1 MATTKTPVKEY
12 PAYKFSSLEK
22 YTAEEVGLLNA
33 SQAFLTKPGQADEIL
48 RAISEVLLV
57 FDIYN
62 AEEVEI
68 SFVVKPVGEIGK
80 PQYHRF
86 KQSSVLIGR
95 SAESNILLKSPL
107 VSKKHTEVVRR
118 GVDFYL
124 RDLNSNNGTFLNSV
138 KLSSGGEVVL
148 KNDDIV
154 KVEPFELVVALPQDI
169 GKKLLPITLK
179 SIQRRK
185 DPVLSNHVFVF
196 FQLQPEGETAVLAIE
211 TNVARWMVQKII
223 TGQKETPL
231 TPWTEIETGL
241 LEYLAAKASGTVN
254 TFLQNS
260 RLILQSV
267 ENEESTFQEWSEKNP
282 SLVEMSF
289 EAESEIGMIY
299 AFLYLPSNRLNT
311 PPASTGVEFLKKA
324 QWMRK
329 LTYVFSVDLGI
340 THLPADQVGL
350 LEAGDILLLDKTQ
363 VKISDGLPSGKAEI
377 HSNLLRRGVIGISI
391 GWKDK
396 EICTLTV
403 ESLYQEGLKAMTDAT
418 KNPEEGQAES
428 SESVL
433 ASVEIPIVVELARL
447 KYTLDE
453 LAATREGQV
462 IEVKKAQPD
471 LVDLS
476 VDGKV
481 IASGKL
487 VDIDGKLGVR
497 IIKILK

>member
-1 MATTKTPVKEY
+1 M
-12 PAYKFSSLEK
+12 
-22 YTAEEVGLLNA
+22 
-33 SQAFLTKPGQADEIL
+33 
-48 RAISEVLLV
+48 
-57 FDIYN
+57 
-62 AEEVEI
+62 
-68 SFVVKPVGEIGK
+68 
-80 PQYHRF
+80 
-86 KQSSVLIGR
+86 
-95 SAESNILLKSPL
+95 
-107 VSKKHTEVVRR
+107 
-118 GVDFYL
+118 
-124 RDLNSNNGTFLNSV
+124 
-138 KLSSGGEVVL
+138 
-148 KNDDIV
+148 
-154 KVEPFELVVALPQDI
+154 
-169 GKKLLPITLK
+169 
-179 SIQRRK
+179 
-185 DPVLSNHVFVF
+185 
-196 FQLQPEGETAVLAIE
+196 
-211 TNVARWMVQKII
+211 
-223 TGQKETPL
+223 
-231 TPWTEIETGL
+231 
-241 LEYLAAKASGTVN
+241 
-254 TFLQNS
+254 
-260 RLILQSV
+260 
-267 ENEESTFQEWSEKNP
+267 
-282 SLVEMSF
+282 
-289 EAESEIGMIY
+289 
-299 AFLYLPSNRLNT
+299 
-311 PPASTGVEFLKKA
+311 
-324 QWMRK
+324 
-329 LTYVFSVDLGI
+329 FSVDLGI

>member
-1 MATTKTPVKEY
+1 VATTKTSVKEY
-12 PAYKFSSLEK
+12 PAYTFSSLEK
-22 YTAEEVGLLNA
+22 YTAEEITLSNKA
-33 SQAFLTKPGQADEIL
+33 QAYLTKNIQTDEIL
-48 RAISEVLLV
+48 KGVSEVLLV

-80 PQYHRF
+80 PQYFRF
-86 KQSSVLIGR
+86 KQPSVLIGR
-95 SAESNILLKSPL
+95 SAESHILLKSPL
-107 VSKKHTEVVRR
+107 VSKKHSEVARR
-118 GVDFYL
+118 GVEFYL

-154 KVEPFELVVALPQDI
+154 KVEPFELVVALPQDV

-185 DPVLSNHVFVF
+185 DPVFSNHVFVF
-196 FQLQPEGETAVLAIE
+196 FQVEPGGETAVLAIE

-241 LEYLAAKASGTVN
+241 LEYLAAKVLATVN
-254 TFLQNS
+254 TFLQDS
-260 RLILQSV
+260 RLVLQSV
-267 ENEESTFQEWSEKNP
+267 EKEESTFQDWFEKNP
-282 SLVEMSF
+282 SLVELNF
-289 EAESEIGMIY
+289 ETESEIGMVY
-299 AFLYLPSNRLNT
+299 SFLYLPISRLNT
-311 PPASTGVEFLKKA
+311 PPAASGIEFLKKA
-324 QWMRK
+324 EWMRK
-329 LTYVFSVDLGI
+329 MTYLFSAQLGI
-340 THLPADQVGL
+340 TYLPADQVGL
-350 LEAGDILLLDKTQ
+350 LEAGDILLLDRTQ
-363 VKISDGLPSGKAEI
+363 VKIADGVPIGKAEI
-377 HSNLLRRGVIGISI
+377 HSNFLRRGVIGVLV
-391 GWKDK
+391 GWKD
-396 EICTLTV
+396 EETCTLTI
-403 ESLYQEGLKAMTDAT
+403 ESLYQEGLKSMTDAT
-418 KNPEEGQAES
+418 KKPEEGQEES

-453 LAATREGQV
+453 LAATREGQI

-476 VDGKV
+476 VDGKI

-497 IIKILK
+497 ILKILK

>member
-1 MATTKTPVKEY
+1 VATTERSVKQFPTY
-12 PAYKFSSLEK
+12 QFSLEK
-22 YTAEEVGLLNA
+22 FTAEEAALFNKAQSFLSKA
-33 SQAFLTKPGQADEIL
+33 SQIDEIL
-48 RAISEVLLV
+48 RAVSQVLLV

-68 SFVVKPVGEIGK
+68 SFLVKPVGEIGK
-80 PQYHRF
+80 PQYYRF
-86 KQSSVLIGR
+86 KQPNVLIGR
-95 SAESNILLKSPL
+95 STESHVLLKSPL
-107 VSKKHTEVVRR
+107 VSKKHSEVVRR

-124 RDLNSNNGTFLNSV
+124 RDLNSNNGTFLNQV

-169 GKKLLPITLK
+169 GKKLLPISLK
-179 SIQRRK
+179 AIKSRK
-185 DPVLSNHVFVF
+185 HPSFSNHVFVF
-196 FQLQPEGETAVLAIE
+196 IQVQPAGQTAVLAIE

-241 LEYLAAKASGTVN
+241 LEYLAAKVLATVN
-254 TFLQNS
+254 TYLQNS

-267 ENEESTFQEWSEKNP
+267 EKEEGTFQEWFNNNQALAE
-282 SLVEMSF
+282 LSF
-289 EAESEIGMIY
+289 ETESEIGMIY
-299 AFLYLPSNRLNT
+299 SFLYLPSDLL
-311 PPASTGVEFLKKA
+311 STEQPSNGIEFFKKA
-324 QWMRK
+324 DWMRRMN
-329 LTYVFSVDLGI
+329 YVFSVDLGI
-340 THLPADQVGL
+340 TYLPADQIAL
-350 LEAGDILLLDKTQ
+350 LEAGDILLLDRAQ
-363 VKISDGLPSGKAEI
+363 VKLSSGVPSGRAEI
-377 HSNLLRRGVIGISI
+377 HSKFLRRGVIATSI
-391 GWKDK
+391 GWKDDD
-396 EICTLTV
+396 ICTLTV

-418 KNPEEGQAES
+418 KKPEEGQSES
-428 SESVL
+428 GESVL

-453 LAATREGQV
+453 LANTREGQI
-462 IEVKKAQPD
+462 IELKKAQPD

-476 VDGKV
+476 VDGKI